1 MFETQAQQ
9 NVIKPVERGKS
20 ILDLISI
27 AQIEV
32 SIIMP
37 CLNEAET
44 IGSCISNAQRFL
56 RENNISGEVV
66 IGDNGSTDGS
76 PDIARSMGARVV
88 NVSMKG
94 YGAACSE
101 AARRAHGRYIIM
113 GDADGSYDFYHLMP
127 FVEALRK
134 GFDLVMGNRFQG
146 GIEPGAMPFKNRYLG
161 NPALSAVG
169 RLLYS
174 SRIGDFHCGLRGF
187 SKAAFEK
194 MKLQST
200 GMEFASE
207 IVLKAELV
215 GLNITEV
222 PTTLSPD
229 GRSRRPHL
237 RPWRDGFRHLKIM
250 FVFSPRYLFLIPGL
264 VLMLFGGIFG
274 AGLIH
279 GPVYIGKAGFDIGS
293 LVYASASVVVGL
305 QAVLFALLAKYYGFR
320 EGFLPVDD
328 TVKRFFDFWKME
340 RVVLAG
346 LMIFML
352 SLIGGL
358 YSIGVWMS
366 ADFGDLIPRQII
378 AIAAPSAVGAMC
390 GSELMM
396 FGMFL
401 GVLDSHMNQK

>member
-1 MFETQAQQ
+1 MFRTHTEQKLKEP
-9 NVIKPVERGKS
+9 IERKKTFLGRIRVANS
-20 ILDLISI
+20 EL
-27 AQIEV
+27 

-44 IGSCISNAQRFL
+44 IGRCISDAQRFL
-56 RENNISGEVV
+56 KENNINGEVI

-76 PDIARSMGARVV
+76 VDIAESMGARVV
-88 NVSMKG
+88 NVQTRG
-94 YGAACSE
+94 YGSACIGAAE
-101 AARRAHGRYIIM
+101 RASGRYIIM

-127 FVEALRK
+127 FVEALRQ
-134 GFDLVMGNRFQG
+134 GNDLVMGNRFKG
-146 GIEPGAMPFKNRYLG
+146 GIARGAMPFKNRYLG
-161 NPALSAVG
+161 NPVLSTVG
-169 RLLYS
+169 RLLFS
-174 SRIGDFHCGLRGF
+174 SGIGDFHCGLRGF
-187 SKAAFEK
+187 SKTAFEK

-215 GLNITEV
+215 GLKITEV

-229 GRSRRPHL
+229 GRSRKPHL

-250 FVFSPRYLFLIPGL
+250 FVFSPRYLFLIPGM

-274 AGLIH
+274 AALIH
-279 GPVYIGKAGFDIGS
+279 GPVYIGKAGFDIAS
-293 LVYASASVVVGL
+293 IVYAGASVVVGL

-328 TVKRFFDFWKME
+328 TVKQFFRFWSME
-340 RVVLAG
+340 RIVVTG
-346 LMIFML
+346 LTIFVI

-401 GVLDSHMNQK
+401 GVLDSHMKQK